1 MVGRKNLD
9 KKGIF
14 ANCEKWKLPPDWPFF
29 QTNLNIPYYACPRC
43 PRWSVFQQ
51 NFKHTHIFM
60 HEKPFFLLSYGG
72 MLQCFIIDYDL
83 SPLTINC
90 ISYAIV
96 AIIILMF
103 PSDLVKSL
111 RMFVWFSLSV
121 PALMT
126 HFHYQQELGKRV
138 CITTDSL
145 SRIRIVLFVKSYFV
159 FGFLSCCCGEYKK

>member
-1 MVGRKNLD
+1 M
-9 KKGIF
+9 
-14 ANCEKWKLPPDWPFF
+14 WKLPPDWPFF
-29 QTNLNIPYYACPRC
+29 QTNLNIPFYACPR
-43 PRWSVFQQ
+43 WSASVNNGKCFSKTL
-51 NFKHTHIFM
+51 NTHTFSCM
-60 HEKPFFLLSYGG
+60 KNLSSCCL
-72 MLQCFIIDYDL
+72 MVVCFNVSQRTIIDYDL

-126 HFHYQQELGKRV
+126 HFHYQPELGKRV
-138 CITTDSL
+138 CITADSL
-145 SRIRIVLFVKSYFV
+145 SRIRIVLFIKSYFV
-159 FGFLSCCCGEYKK
+159 FSFLSCCCGEYKK